1 MKQLFP
7 MIPAGSA
14 TYGMFLG
21 IGMFML
27 LFLVLIA
34 YLAWT
39 ARHASFEVSREGLTL
54 HGGLYGRTIP
64 AAELDFEG
72 ARATDLA
79 SDPPH
84 SLSFRRN
91 GVGMPGYD
99 GGWFQLQDGEKAL
112 VFLTDRRRVAYIPTR
127 SGYAVMLSVADPAA
141 MVSALRQSAAR

>member
-1 MKQLFP
+1 

-14 TYGMFLG
+14 TYAMFLG
-21 IGMFML
+21 MGSLMVLFLL
-27 LFLVLIA
+27 LFV

-39 ARHASFEVSREGLTL
+39 ARHASFVVSAEGLSI

-72 ARATDLA
+72 ARATDLT
-79 SDPPH
+79 SDPAH
-84 SLSFRRN
+84 ALSFRRN
-91 GVGMPGYD
+91 GVGLPGYD
-99 GGWFQLQDGEKAL
+99 GGWFQLRDGEKAL

-127 SGYAVMLSVADPAA
+127 SGYALLLSVADPGA

>member
-14 TYGMFLG
+14 TYAMFLG
-21 IGMFML
+21 MGSLMVLFLL
-27 LFLVLIA
+27 LFV

-39 ARHASFEVSREGLTL
+39 ARHASFEVSPDGLAI

-64 AAELDFEG
+64 AAELDLEG
-72 ARATDLA
+72 ARATDLS
-79 SDPPH
+79 SDPSH

-91 GVGMPGYD
+91 GVGLPGYD

-112 VFLTDRRRVAYIPTR
+112 VFLTDRHRVAYIPTR
-127 SGYAVMLSVADPAA
+127 SGYAVMLSVPNPGD
-141 MVSALRQSAAR
+141 MVRALRQSAAR